1 MRSRSTADK
10 MLRATD
16 PAMSYQNFIITF
28 IIVCLV
34 GLGIITTMFN
44 RRIEQHDKE
53 LTFDICTLI
62 SEKMDSSMKY
72 MSDSVNG
79 CAAMLAGTPIKD
91 DPDMMYENFKS
102 GMNRSSMVSVGI
114 INNDGTVYA
123 DENEKEEFRKWGLLE
138 SAKDDSLSAHNNG
151 VVISTPYRSGKT
163 GQMVFTIFSGVY
175 LKGEKISTIFMTF
188 PLTEL
193 QKMANN
199 ESMSDDTEIWLMN
212 RSSDNYVRC
221 SGPDSVIGGWSN
233 FRIYKN
239 ELTNK
244 DDYEKWEKALRNG
257 EDFAAVNYGVN
268 GVDYTQVFRRIDFMP
283 GWNVVVRTP
292 SHSLTSTMR
301 PILISIV
308 AFALVLLGIAIALIL
323 FLHRKESEEKE
334 VFEKLSSYDPLT
346 RIMNRRAFDTRA
358 QELLSSPN
366 NGRYT
371 FMFVDIDFFKQV
383 NDRFG
388 HEAGDRIL
396 EEFAITLS
404 HVFGKDGFA
413 ARYGGDEF
421 VVLVKDKNKD
431 EINAMIERARQMLG
445 AIIID
450 DPQTPDAERFH
461 VHFSAGI
468 ASFPKDAGDFEALL
482 RRADDALYK
491 VKEAGRDGYC
501 WYGDDYKKR

>member
-10 MLRATD
+10 MLKASD
-16 PAMSYQNFIITF
+16 PAMSYQNFIIVF
-28 IIVCLV
+28 IIVCIV
-34 GLGIITTMFN
+34 GLAAITTLFN
-44 RRIEQHDKE
+44 KRIEKHDKE

-72 MSDSVNG
+72 MSDSVKG
-79 CAAMLAGTPIKD
+79 CASMLGGTPIKD
-91 DPDMMYENFKS
+91 APEMMYSNFKS
-102 GMNRSSMVSVGI
+102 GMNKSSMVSIGI
-114 INNDGTVYA
+114 IGNDGTVYA
-123 DENEKEEFRKWGLLE
+123 DENEKEEFEKWDLVE
-138 SAKDDSLSAHNNG
+138 AAENEAMAQNNNG
-151 VVISTPYRSGKT
+151 VAISTPYRSGKT

-193 QKMANN
+193 QEMANN

-239 ELTNK
+239 EIKNK
-244 DDYEKWEKALRNG
+244 SDYEKWEKALRNG
-257 EDFAAVNYGVN
+257 ESFAAVNYNLSGT
-268 GVDYTQVFRRIDFMP
+268 DYTQVFRRIDFMP

-301 PILISIV
+301 PVLISIV
-308 AFALVLLGIAIALIL
+308 LFAIFLICIALWLII
-323 FLHRKESEEKE
+323 FLHRRESEEKE

-366 NGRYT
+366 NGKFS

-421 VVLVKDKNKD
+421 VVLVKDKSRE
-431 EINAMIERARQMLG
+431 EINSMLEKARNMLG

-501 WYGDDYKKR
+501 WYGEEYPS

>member
-1 MRSRSTADK
+1 MKSRSTAARMMKESD
-10 MLRATD
+10 MGS
-16 PAMSYQNFIITF
+16 SYIGIIIVFIIICITG
-28 IIVCLV
+28 LV
-34 GLGIITTMFN
+34 GITTLYN
-44 RRIEQHDKE
+44 DRVEKHDKE
-53 LTFDICTLI
+53 LTYEICTLI

-72 MSDSVNG
+72 MSDSVKG
-79 CAAMLAGTPIKD
+79 CASMLSGTPIEHE
-91 DPDMMYENFKS
+91 PEIMYQNFKS

-114 INNDGTVYA
+114 IDVDGNVYA
-123 DENEKEEFRKWGLLE
+123 DESEKEEFEKWDLVNAANKEASEQQHAGVTI
-138 SAKDDSLSAHNNG
+138 SA
-151 VVISTPYRSGKT
+151 PYRSGNT
-163 GQMVFTIFSGVY
+163 GKMVFTIFSGVY
-175 LKGEKISTIFMTF
+175 FKGKKISTIFMTF

-212 RSSDNYVRC
+212 RNSDNYVRC

-233 FRIYKN
+233 FKLYKN
-239 ELTNK
+239 EIRNK
-244 DDYEKWEKALRNG
+244 ADYQKWENTMRRG
-257 EDFAAVNYGVN
+257 EAFAAVNYELGTTA
-268 GVDYTQVFRRIDFMP
+268 YTQVFRRIDYMP

-301 PILISIV
+301 PVLISIFI
-308 AFALVLLGIAIALIL
+308 FALIIIAMALLMIL
-323 FLHRKESEEKE
+323 HFHRRESEEKE
-334 VFEKLSSYDPLT
+334 VFERLSTYDPLT
-346 RIMNRRAFDTRA
+346 KIMNRRAFDARA

-366 NGRYT
+366 NGKFT
-371 FMFVDIDFFKQV
+371 FMFVDIDYFKQV

-396 EEFAITLS
+396 VEFAITLS
-404 HVFGKDGFA
+404 RVFGKDGFP

-421 VVLVKDKNKD
+421 VVLVKNKSKD
-431 EINAMIERARQMLG
+431 EINAMVERAREMLG

-468 ASFPKDAGDFEALL
+468 AAFPKDAAEFEQLL

-491 VKEAGRDGYC
+491 VKESGRNGYR
-501 WYGDDYKKR
+501 WYGE